1 MIPKNFSN
9 EVSRFDAFRSLLEK
23 RKRNEP
29 GLPQALIEPSRSLR
43 LISRI
48 KRKLL
53 LVVPTRSNFQSKSIS
68 FQSESRKHVFPII
81 RKSCR
86 YKLRIFTYI
95 FHRSLQISTISIH
108 KKYYDSLAVK

>member
-53 LVVPTRSNFQSKSIS
+53 LVVPTRSNFQSKS
-68 FQSESRKHVFPII
+68 ESRKHVFPII